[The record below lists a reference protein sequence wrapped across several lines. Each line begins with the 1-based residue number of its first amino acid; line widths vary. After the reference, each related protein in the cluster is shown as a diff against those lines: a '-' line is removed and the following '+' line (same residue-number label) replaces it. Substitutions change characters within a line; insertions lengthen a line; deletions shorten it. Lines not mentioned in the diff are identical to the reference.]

1 MSLIDEIDI
10 KNETVQ
16 SYDEV
21 DVQSTQ
27 NANIIENIENDEE
40 ETISGISLKRIV

>member
-40 ETISGISLKRIV
+40 EIISGISLKRIV